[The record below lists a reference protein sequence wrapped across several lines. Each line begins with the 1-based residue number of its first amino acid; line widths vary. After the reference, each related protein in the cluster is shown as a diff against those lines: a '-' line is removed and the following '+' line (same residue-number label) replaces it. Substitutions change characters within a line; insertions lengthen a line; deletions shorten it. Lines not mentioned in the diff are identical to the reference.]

1 MLVIMPDIRA
11 FWRRQVLRGT
21 RSSMDYPARR
31 RVILV
36 NQGALLGIL
45 ISLFYTLAAATYSP
59 RVLWPLILFI
69 PLEMAGFAL
78 VLWLN
83 KRYWHTAA
91 RAASIFLPAALIV
104 MAAWM
109 LGNGV
114 GAQLYFFVLWTVA
127 FLLYSREERWLFLLA
142 ASIWIGSYI
151 WIQLSFG
158 TPYLTLPEAERF
170 SAIVFTLNA
179 IGSFALLGAVLSLF
193 YGEIR
198 RTETELQRQY
208 RLSEDL
214 LANILPAR
222 IAEQLKDGPETVAQ
236 GFSNVTLLF
245 ADIVGFTRLAEKLSP
260 REVVDLLNQIF
271 SRFDLLTERLG
282 LEKIKTIG
290 DEYMLAGGLPEPRR
304 GHAAAVADAAL
315 QMMEAIETI
324 NRKTGRNLDLRIGIH
339 SGEVVAGVIGSR
351 KFSYDVWGDTVNT
364 ASRMQSQSVPGRI
377 QVSQAA
383 YERLKHAFEFKP
395 RGSLRVR
402 GKGRMKTWYLEARKV
417 ELDEPAVSE

>member
-1 MLVIMPDIRA
+1 
-11 FWRRQVLRGT
+11 
-21 RSSMDYPARR
+21 
-31 RVILV
+31 
-36 NQGALLGIL
+36 
-45 ISLFYTLAAATYSP
+45 
-59 RVLWPLILFI
+59 
-69 PLEMAGFAL
+69 
-78 VLWLN
+78 
-83 KRYWHTAA
+83 
-91 RAASIFLPAALIV
+91 
-104 MAAWM
+104 
-109 LGNGV
+109 
-114 GAQLYFFVLWTVA
+114 VA

-304 GHAAAVADAAL
+304 GHAAAVAEAAL